1 MNFSH
6 QLFESATYLSHQL
19 TWTHSA
25 LLGLVILFNLFQ
37 HTTRPNGNT
46 QIHSIGFSVPIKDL
60 LLQFCKKLSTSCFV
74 GSQKSNFCVRR
85 VVRMQEIPA
94 INHHCPAVVSLSVVT
109 SVSLPWGDHRGPGP
123 GHLITHVRT
132 IAWIH
137 LQCHP
142 MCHSYKYPPLICF
155 GHFHTLHLNCFKV
168 LKEAVSKYFIW
179 WYVTSGIF
187 IGALRSHILIYNWC
201 NEVVIWPRPGPW

>member
-1 MNFSH
+1 MK
-6 QLFESATYLSHQL
+6 LFRCEIL
-19 TWTHSA
+19 TR
-25 LLGLVILFNLFQ
+25 VIL
-37 HTTRPNGNT
+37 
-46 QIHSIGFSVPIKDL
+46 
-60 LLQFCKKLSTSCFV
+60 CF
-74 GSQKSNFCVRR
+74 GSQKSNFRVRR
-85 VVRMQEIPA
+85 IVRMQEIPA

-155 GHFHTLHLNCFKV
+155 GHFHTLHSNCFKV

-187 IGALRSHILIYNWC
+187 IGALRSHILVYNWC